1 VALTGVS
8 TKPTLALATMTAF
21 RETDGSDKA
30 VAAAAAR
37 AAEGVTI
44 IEDLYGSVEYKRHLA
59 TVLAKRALLKA
70 VGASR

>member
-1 VALTGVS
+1 
-8 TKPTLALATMTAF
+8 
-21 RETDGSDKA
+21 
-30 VAAAAAR
+30 
-37 AAEGVTI
+37 VTI